1 MCGKA
6 TGRHD
11 RRGPLRITTEISPDD
26 HRDYTRS
33 LAGEGI
39 EEAKALESA
48 RGLSRARFTMYLAMA
63 AFFGALVWVVYGWG
77 LDGLLD
83 RPFVPILTL
92 IGLLCVPVA
101 IVWFMSERRKPLP
114 SVCS

>member
-83 RPFVPILTL
+83 TSRAMASARSLLVSAFYRSTIDSFDIL
-92 IGLLCVPVA
+92 GP
-101 IVWFMSERRKPLP
+101 
-114 SVCS
+114 